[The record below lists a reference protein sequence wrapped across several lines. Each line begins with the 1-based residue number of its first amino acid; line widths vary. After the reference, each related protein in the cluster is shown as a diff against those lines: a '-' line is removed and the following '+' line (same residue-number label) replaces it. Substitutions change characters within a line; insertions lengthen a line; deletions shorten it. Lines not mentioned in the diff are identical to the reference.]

1 MDIIVEKDRRSTVNA
16 AMAHGG
22 VGLTPT
28 FKVIMLG
35 SSSVGKS
42 SII

>member
-1 MDIIVEKDRRSTVNA
+1 MLQNLKNKMA